1 MTPSGRTSPQ
11 RLLVLGGTGFVS
23 GAVARE
29 AVARGHDVTCVA
41 RGTGGAPPAGARLL
55 RADRAAPGAL
65 DALRGTVFDAAV
77 ETATLALP
85 WVRAALAAVTA
96 AHWTF
101 VSSIS
106 VYADT
111 HTPGQDARTAPL
123 RPALPDDTAA
133 YDPARDPE
141 PSQAR
146 YGGVK
151 LACEAAVRE
160 AAGDDRAFV
169 VRPGLLTGPGDDVG
183 PFGYWPLRMARGG
196 PTAVPPAAGE
206 TGRPL
211 PAQLL
216 DVRDLAAW
224 IVDAAEQRTAG
235 TFDAVGPAATLTD
248 LLAETADAVGREPEL
263 VPVPEPVLAE
273 AGVRPWTGPHSLPL
287 WPPRELYGAL
297 ARNPGPSADAGLRT
311 RPVADTA
318 RAVLDDRLG
327 RAAGRRPPAGL
338 TPVEE
343 AALLRRL
350 GL

>member
-1 MTPSGRTSPQ
+1 MPSSGRTSPL

-23 GAVARE
+23 GAIARE

-41 RGTGGAPPAGARLL
+41 RGTGGEPPAGARLL

-65 DALRGTVFDAAV
+65 DALRGTPFDAAV

-85 WVRAALAAVTA
+85 WVREALAAVTA

-111 HTPGQDARTAPL
+111 HTPGQDARTARL
-123 RPALPDDTAA
+123 RPALPGDTAA

-151 LACEAAVRE
+151 LACEDAVRE
-160 AAGDDRAFV
+160 AAGERAFV

-196 PTAVPPAAGE
+196 PTAVPPAVGEAGL
-206 TGRPL
+206 PL

-216 DVRDLAAW
+216 DVRDLAVW
-224 IVDAAEQRTAG
+224 ILDAAEERTAG
-235 TFDAVGPAATLTD
+235 TFDAVGPAAALAD
-248 LLAETADAVGREPEL
+248 LLAEVADAVGREPEL

-297 ARNPGPSADAGLRT
+297 ARAASPSADAGLRA

-318 RAVLDDRLG
+318 RAVLADRLG

-343 AALLRRL
+343 AALLR
-350 GL
+350 GMGW